1 MTGARYI
8 LGIDTAARHG
18 SIALAVD
25 GAASRW
31 EPLPPGGHSSGL
43 SQSAERLL
51 AARGIGWKDLAG
63 VAVSEGPGSFTG
75 LRIGLSWAKGIC
87 LGSGLRLVLVS
98 AHEALAAMHRREGEL
113 IATVLQGEKGEAQ
126 AALWTG
132 GAVPTRVWGPEAV
145 PEVELVATLLAAKP
159 TRETDTPIGIAAPD
173 LRPEL
178 RDLLLR
184 ARFPLLDAD
193 GATPAAIAVAELGDR
208 KLLAGESSD
217 LVHSAPAYGRSP
229 NARKPA
235 T

>member
-87 LGSGLRLVLVS
+87 LGSGVRLVLVS
-98 AHEALAAMHRREGEL
+98 AHEAAAAMHRREGEL
-113 IATVLQGEKGEAQ
+113 VATVLQGERGEAH
-126 AALWTG
+126 AALWSG
-132 GAVPTRVWGPEAV
+132 GAAPTRIWGPRAV
-145 PEVELVATLLAAKP
+145 PEGDLVASLRAAKP
-159 TRETDTPIGIAAPD
+159 APAPDTPIGIAPPD

-178 RDLLLR
+178 REVLR
-184 ARFPLLDAD
+184 PAGFPLLDAD
-193 GATPAAIAVAELGDR
+193 AAPP
-208 KLLAGESSD
+208 LA
-217 LVHSAPAYGRSP
+217 
-229 NARKPA
+229 
-235 T
+235 